1 MKNERKKLFYPNL
14 SEQVNIYPRNH
25 KNTYGFLIFP
35 RGKMRSDLLNTKRI
49 SKIILKND
57 FNNVYSS
64 EMFLKAVAYSTEVF
78 VIQKRSP
85 GNVL

>member
-1 MKNERKKLFYPNL
+1 
-14 SEQVNIYPRNH
+14 
-25 KNTYGFLIFP
+25 
-35 RGKMRSDLLNTKRI
+35 MRSDLLNTKRI